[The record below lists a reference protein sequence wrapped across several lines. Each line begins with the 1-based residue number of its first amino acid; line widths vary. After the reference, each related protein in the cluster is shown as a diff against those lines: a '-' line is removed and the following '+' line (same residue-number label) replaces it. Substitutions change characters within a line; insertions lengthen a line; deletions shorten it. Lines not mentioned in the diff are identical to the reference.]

1 MELHDLTPAYA
12 LDALDPAEARAYER
26 HLATCER
33 CRDELAKLQDAAG
46 ALAFATDAPPPP
58 PHLRERILEQARGE
72 RSNVVPLRRN
82 RPFRVAASAAAVAAT
97 VAVAAGVWGVSAQ
110 RGLDRERSARAELT
124 ELLGDSRSRTVPL
137 TGATGT
143 LIVSRSGKA
152 GLFFDDLPEPPEGKR
167 YHAWVI
173 GEGDPVPAGVFGGGD
188 VDHLIEEPVPVRAT
202 VAVTLEDGPA
212 ERPSSEPVI
221 TARA

>member
-46 ALAFATDAPPPP
+46 ALALATDAPPPP

-97 VAVAAGVWGVSAQ
+97 AAVAAGAWGVSAQ
-110 RGLDRERSARAELT
+110 RDLDRERSARADLSAI
-124 ELLGDSRSRTVPL
+124 LSDGSRTAPVD
-137 TGATGT
+137 GATGM
-143 LIVSRSGKA
+143 LVVSRSGRA
-152 GLFFDDLPEPPEGKR
+152 ALVFDDLPEPPAGKR

-173 GEGDPVPAGVFGGGD
+173 ADGDPIPAGLFGGGD
-188 VDHLIEEPVPVRAT
+188 VDHVLDEPVPSGAT
-202 VAVTLEDGPA
+202 VAVTIEDGPA
-212 ERPSSEPVI
+212 AQPSADPVV